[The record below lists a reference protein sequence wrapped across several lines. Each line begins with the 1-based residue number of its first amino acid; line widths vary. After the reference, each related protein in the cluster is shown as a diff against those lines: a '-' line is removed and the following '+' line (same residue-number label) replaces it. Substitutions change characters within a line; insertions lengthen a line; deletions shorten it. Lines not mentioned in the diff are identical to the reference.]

1 MIKQLADKKMNTGQ
15 GERLE
20 IVAYNPVRR
29 LITRIVIISLMLIL
43 AVGGYYL
50 GQWSV
55 WHERGTA
62 VIERNELRI
71 TTRQQEKELTELRRK
86 VLVTESSN
94 AVDKQAQQEV
104 HQTVLNL
111 NARIAKLENEL
122 HFYQRVMAP
131 EKADKGLRI
140 DRFDIKPTEDPKV
153 FDYQL
158 VVTQVTDNNSFIE
171 GRALVSLVGARGKT
185 LNVTLPL
192 KDVSPE
198 VDELSVRFRFRFFQN
213 VAGQI
218 HLPEGFKPEKV
229 QIILQ
234 STGNKAMRIE
244 TEFDWISQEAI

>member
-1 MIKQLADKKMNTGQ
+1 MNKGQ

-29 LITRIVIISLMLIL
+29 FIARIVIFGLMLIL

-62 VIERNELRI
+62 VIERNDLRI
-71 TTRQQEKELTELRRK
+71 TTRQQEKELIDLRRR

-94 AVDKQAQQEV
+94 AIDRQASQEV
-104 HQTVLNL
+104 QQTVLDL
-111 NARIAKLENEL
+111 NAHIAKLENEL

-131 EKADKGLRI
+131 EKADRGLRI
-140 DRFDIKPTEDPKV
+140 DRFDIKPTEDSKV

-158 VVTQVTDNNSFIE
+158 VITQVTDNNTFIE
-171 GRALVSLVGARGKT
+171 GRALVSLVGSRGQT

-198 VDELSVRFRFRFFQN
+198 VDELSLRFRFRFFQN

-218 HLPEGFKPEKV
+218 HLPKDFKPEKV

-234 STGNKAMRIE
+234 SIGNKAMRIE

>member
-1 MIKQLADKKMNTGQ
+1 MNKGQ

-29 LITRIVIISLMLIL
+29 LITRIIVLCLMLAL
-43 AVGGYYL
+43 AVGGYYF
-50 GQWSV
+50 GQWAV

-62 VIERNELRI
+62 VVERNELRI
-71 TTRQQEKELTELRRK
+71 TAREQEKELIELRRK

-104 HQTVLNL
+104 QQTVLNL

-131 EKADKGLRI
+131 EKADRGLRI
-140 DRFDIKPTEDPKV
+140 DRFDIKPTDSSNV

-158 VVTQVTDNNSFIE
+158 VITQVTDNNSFIE
-171 GRALVSLVGARGKT
+171 GRALVSLVGARGQT

-218 HLPEGFKPEKV
+218 HLPEGFKPERAQV
-229 QIILQ
+229 ILQ

-244 TEFDWISQEAI
+244 KEFDWISQEAI

>member
-1 MIKQLADKKMNTGQ
+1 MNKGQ

-20 IVAYNPVRR
+20 IVAFNPVRR
-29 LITRIVIISLMLIL
+29 LITRVTVLSLMLIL
-43 AVGGYYL
+43 AFSGYYY
-50 GQWSV
+50 GQWTI

-62 VIERNELRI
+62 VIERNELRLK
-71 TTRQQEKELTELRRK
+71 TKKQEKELIELRRT

-94 AVDKQAQQEV
+94 AVDKQTYQEV
-104 HQTVLNL
+104 QQTVLNL

-131 EKADKGLRI
+131 EKADRGLRI
-140 DRFDIKPTEDPKV
+140 DRFDIKSTSDSNV

-158 VVTQVTDNNSFIE
+158 VITQVTDNNSFIE
-171 GRALVSLVGARGKT
+171 GHALVSLIGARGKT
-185 LNVTLPL
+185 LSVTLPL

-218 HLPEGFKPEKV
+218 HLPEDFTPEKV
-229 QIILQ
+229 QVILQ

>member
-1 MIKQLADKKMNTGQ
+1 MNKGQ
-15 GERLE
+15 GERLQ
-20 IVAYNPVRR
+20 IVTYNPIRR
-29 LITRIVIISLMLIL
+29 FINRVIALSLIL
-43 AVGGYYL
+43 ALAAGGYYY

-55 WHERGTA
+55 WHERGSA
-62 VIERNELRI
+62 VIERDDLRVK
-71 TTRQQEKELTELRRK
+71 TQVQEKELSDLRRR

-94 AVDKQAQQEV
+94 AVDKQTQQEV
-104 HQTVLNL
+104 HQTVLDL
-111 NARIAKLENEL
+111 NARIGKLENEL

-131 EKADKGLRI
+131 EKADQGLRI
-140 DRFDIKPTEDPKV
+140 DRFDIKPTDNPRV

-158 VVTQVTDNNSFIE
+158 VITQVTDNNSFIE
-171 GRALVSLVGARGKT
+171 GRVLVSLVGSRGQT

-213 VAGQI
+213 VVGQI
-218 HLPEGFKPEKV
+218 HLPEDFIPEKV

-234 STGNKAMRIE
+234 SIGNKAMRIE

>member
-1 MIKQLADKKMNTGQ
+1 MNKGL

-20 IVAYNPVRR
+20 IVTYNPTQR
-29 LITRIVIISLMLIL
+29 LITRLIVFVVMLAL
-43 AVGGYYL
+43 AVGGFYY
-50 GQWSV
+50 GQWTV

-71 TTRQQEKELTELRRK
+71 ITRQQENELNELRRR
-86 VLVTESSN
+86 VLVTESSS
-94 AVDKQAQQEV
+94 AIDKEAYQEV
-104 HQTVLNL
+104 QQTVLNQ
-111 NARIAKLENEL
+111 NARITNLENEL

-131 EKADKGLRI
+131 EKADRGLRI
-140 DRFDIKPTEDPKV
+140 DRFDIKPTDDPRV
-153 FDYQL
+153 LDCQL
-158 VVTQVTDNNSFIE
+158 VITQVTDNNSFIE
-171 GRALVSLVGARGKT
+171 GRALVSLVGSRGQT

-192 KDVSPE
+192 KDISPE

-218 HLPEGFKPEKV
+218 HLPEDFKPEKV
-229 QIILQ
+229 QVILQ

>member
-1 MIKQLADKKMNTGQ
+1 MNKGQ

-29 LITRIVIISLMLIL
+29 LITRIIVLCLMLAL
-43 AVGGYYL
+43 AVGGYYF

-62 VIERNELRI
+62 VVERNELRV
-71 TTRQQEKELTELRRK
+71 TARQQEKELVELRRRL
-86 VLVTESSN
+86 LVTESSN

-104 HQTVLNL
+104 QQTVLNL

-131 EKADKGLRI
+131 EKADRGLRI
-140 DRFDIKPTEDPKV
+140 DRFDIKPTDDPRV

-158 VVTQVTDNNSFIE
+158 VITQVTDNNSFIE
-171 GRALVSLVGARGKT
+171 GRALVSLVGSRGQT

-218 HLPEGFKPEKV
+218 HLPEDFKPEKV
-229 QIILQ
+229 QVILQ

-244 TEFDWISQEAI
+244 TEFDWISQEAM

>member
-1 MIKQLADKKMNTGQ
+1 MNKGQ

-29 LITRIVIISLMLIL
+29 LITRIIVLCLMLAL
-43 AVGGYYL
+43 AVGGYYF

-62 VIERNELRI
+62 VVERNELRV
-71 TTRQQEKELTELRRK
+71 TARQQEKELVELRRRL
-86 VLVTESSN
+86 LVTESSN

-104 HQTVLNL
+104 QQTVLNL

-131 EKADKGLRI
+131 EKADRGLRI
-140 DRFDIKPTEDPKV
+140 DRFDIKPTDDPRV

-158 VVTQVTDNNSFIE
+158 VITQVTDNNSFIE
-171 GRALVSLVGARGKT
+171 GRALVSLVGSRGQT

-192 KDVSPE
+192 KDISPE

-218 HLPEGFKPEKV
+218 HLPEDFKPEKV
-229 QIILQ
+229 QVILQ

-244 TEFDWISQEAI
+244 TEFDWISQEAM

>member
-1 MIKQLADKKMNTGQ
+1 MNKGQ

-29 LITRIVIISLMLIL
+29 LITRIIVLCLMLAL
-43 AVGGYYL
+43 AVGGYYF

-62 VIERNELRI
+62 VVERNELRV
-71 TTRQQEKELTELRRK
+71 TARQQEKELVELRRRL
-86 VLVTESSN
+86 LVTESSN

-104 HQTVLNL
+104 QQTVLNL

-131 EKADKGLRI
+131 EKADRGLRI
-140 DRFDIKPTEDPKV
+140 DRFDIKPTDDPRV

-158 VVTQVTDNNSFIE
+158 VITQVTDNNSFIE
-171 GRALVSLVGARGKT
+171 GRALVSLVGSRGQT

-192 KDVSPE
+192 KDISPE

-229 QIILQ
+229 QVILQ

-244 TEFDWISQEAI
+244 TEFDWISQEAM

>member
-1 MIKQLADKKMNTGQ
+1 MNKGQ

-29 LITRIVIISLMLIL
+29 LITRIIVLCLMLAL
-43 AVGGYYL
+43 AVGGYYF

-62 VIERNELRI
+62 VAERNELRV
-71 TTRQQEKELTELRRK
+71 TARQQEKELVELRRRL
-86 VLVTESSN
+86 LVTESSN

-104 HQTVLNL
+104 QQTVLNL

-131 EKADKGLRI
+131 EKADRGLRI
-140 DRFDIKPTEDPKV
+140 DRFDIKPTDDPRV

-158 VVTQVTDNNSFIE
+158 VITQVTDNNSFIE
-171 GRALVSLVGARGKT
+171 GRALVSLVGSRGQT

-218 HLPEGFKPEKV
+218 HLPEDFKPEKV
-229 QIILQ
+229 QVILQ

-244 TEFDWISQEAI
+244 TEFDWISQEAM

>member
-1 MIKQLADKKMNTGQ
+1 MNKGQ

-29 LITRIVIISLMLIL
+29 LITRVIVLCLMLAL
-43 AVGGYYL
+43 AVGGFYL

-55 WHERGTA
+55 WHERGSA
-62 VIERNELRI
+62 VIERDKLRI
-71 TTRQQEKELTELRRK
+71 TAREQEKELIELRRR

-104 HQTVLNL
+104 QQTVLNL

-131 EKADKGLRI
+131 EKADRGLRI
-140 DRFDIKPTEDPKV
+140 DRFNIKPTDDPKI

-158 VVTQVTDNNSFIE
+158 VITQVTDNNSFIE
-171 GRALVSLVGARGKT
+171 GRALVSLVGSRGQT

-213 VAGQI
+213 IAGQI

-229 QIILQ
+229 QVILQ
-234 STGNKAMRIE
+234 STGRKAMRIE

>member
-1 MIKQLADKKMNTGQ
+1 MNKGQ

-29 LITRIVIISLMLIL
+29 LITRIIVLCLMLAL
-43 AVGGYYL
+43 AVGGYYF

-55 WHERGTA
+55 WHERGAA
-62 VIERNELRI
+62 VVERNELRV
-71 TTRQQEKELTELRRK
+71 TARQQEKELVELRRRL
-86 VLVTESSN
+86 LVTESSN

-104 HQTVLNL
+104 QQTVLNL

-131 EKADKGLRI
+131 EKADRGLRI
-140 DRFDIKPTEDPKV
+140 DRFDIKPTDDPRV

-158 VVTQVTDNNSFIE
+158 VITQVTDNNSFIE
-171 GRALVSLVGARGKT
+171 GRALVSLVGSRGQT

-218 HLPEGFKPEKV
+218 HLPKGFKPEKV
-229 QIILQ
+229 QVILQ

-244 TEFDWISQEAI
+244 TEFDWTSQEAM

>member
-1 MIKQLADKKMNTGQ
+1 MSKGI

-20 IVAYNPVRR
+20 IVAYNPARR
-29 LITRIVIISLMLIL
+29 FASRIVAVLIAAVL
-43 AVGGYYL
+43 AVGGYYS

-62 VIERNELRI
+62 VTERNELRT
-71 TTRQQEKELTELRRK
+71 TTRKQEKELTELRRR
-86 VLVTESSN
+86 VLVTESSS
-94 AVDKQAQQEV
+94 AVDKEAYQDV

-122 HFYQRVMAP
+122 HFYQRVLAP

-140 DRFDIKPTEDPKV
+140 DSFDIKPTEDSRV
-153 FDYQL
+153 FDYRL
-158 VVTQVTDNNSFIE
+158 VITQVTDNNGFIE
-171 GRALVSLVGARGKT
+171 GRALVSLIGSQGEV
-185 LNVTLPL
+185 LNVILPL

-198 VDELSVRFRFRFFQN
+198 VSELNLKFRFRFFQN
-213 VAGQI
+213 VVGKI

-229 QIILQ
+229 QVILQ

-244 TEFDWISQEAI
+244 KEFDWIGQEII